1 MKNTSPSHLSDDELV
16 AEMNRLARCERH
28 DMASLI
34 AHIAEFDSRQ
44 LHLAFGYGSLTQ
56 YCREVLRLSEHET
69 WRRIEVARVA
79 RKYPLILEKL
89 ADGSMNLTTID
100 LVAPQLRPDNHKEL
114 LDEASG
120 KSKYE
125 VQVQV
130 AALAPKPDVPFTT
143 RALPAPAAPASLSFS
158 PSALTPPAEYPSYK
172 PLSPGR
178 ERVCFT
184 MDTTTIAKLHHAQD
198 LLGHAIPK
206 NDPGQVIDR
215 ALDLLIKD
223 IERKKC
229 GITDR
234 PRPGRRK
241 KRDDRYIP
249 AEVRRE
255 VWRRDGG
262 RCAFIGKTGR
272 RCNSTSCLQY
282 HHVDP
287 RGPATVANIQLRC
300 AVHNRYEA
308 DLVYGPTNKLKYAGV
323 VSERRASYRAPPRAT
338 RSGPISQTWMVAE
351 RPINKD
357 TVVTP
362 AGASQGRSR
371 RTRSRTRSGTSWSMS
386 RKLLV
391 DHLPRHD
398 RREHMAV

>member
-1 MKNTSPSHLSDDELV
+1 MKTLFPSHLTNDELI
-16 AEMNRLARCERH
+16 AEMIRIAGCERH
-28 DMASLI
+28 DVASLI

-44 LHLAFGYGSLTQ
+44 LHLALGYGSLHK
-56 YCREVLRLSEHET
+56 YCQEVLLLSEHESY
-69 WRRIEVARVA
+69 RRIEVARVA

-89 ADGSMNLTTID
+89 ADGSLNLTTID
-100 LVAPQLRPDNHKEL
+100 VIAPQLRPDNHKEL

-130 AALAPKPDVPFTT
+130 AALAPKPDVPFTS
-143 RALPAPAAPASLSFS
+143 RPLPAPAAAASLGFS
-158 PSALTPPAEYPSYK
+158 PSASTPPADYPSYK

-184 MDTTTIAKLHHAQD
+184 MDTSTVAKLKQAQD
-198 LLGHAIPK
+198 LLRHAIPQ

-255 VWRRDGG
+255 VW
-262 RCAFIGKTGR
+262 
-272 RCNSTSCLQY
+272 
-282 HHVDP
+282 
-287 RGPATVANIQLRC
+287 
-300 AVHNRYEA
+300 
-308 DLVYGPTNKLKYAGV
+308 
-323 VSERRASYRAPPRAT
+323 
-338 RSGPISQTWMVAE
+338 
-351 RPINKD
+351 
-357 TVVTP
+357 
-362 AGASQGRSR
+362 
-371 RTRSRTRSGTSWSMS
+371 
-386 RKLLV
+386 
-391 DHLPRHD
+391 
-398 RREHMAV
+398 